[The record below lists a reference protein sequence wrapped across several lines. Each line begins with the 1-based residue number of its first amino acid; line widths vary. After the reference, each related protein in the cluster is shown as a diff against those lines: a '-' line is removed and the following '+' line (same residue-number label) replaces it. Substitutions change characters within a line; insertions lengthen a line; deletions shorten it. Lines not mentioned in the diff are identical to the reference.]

1 MAGVTCEE
9 SIKAAVTQTCS
20 HYYELV
26 DVMGD
31 RPSTTPLS
39 IISMIEVPNNFDINE
54 DGEVEGG
61 NGMRV
66 VECG

>member
-1 MAGVTCEE
+1 V
-9 SIKAAVTQTCS
+9 IQTCS